1 MAGRTNNNQF
11 YRTHGFHILDIAD
24 AESVTPEAIRM
35 RLRNFGTMYQRRMK
49 PTKFERM
56 YGRTLFEIAEERNLH
71 PITIESHQKTHGDA
85 YYTNPLRH
93 WHTGRNYGANGTP
106 VWREAVQ
113 DGRYWR
119 KQNPWLHPHH
129 PDYDDYRSGKMFP
142 DEYIG
147 GSKLTSEEV
156 EKMMHDYNWAK
167 YEEPIK

>member
-35 RLRNFGTMYQRRMK
+35 RFHNFGTMYQRRRK
-49 PTKFERM
+49 PTRFERM

-71 PITIESHQKTHGDA
+71 PITIESHQKTHNNA
-85 YYTNPLRH
+85 YHTNPLRT
-93 WHTGRNYGANGTP
+93 WNTRPSYGTGSIP

-113 DGRYWR
+113 SGKYWR

-129 PDYDDYRSGKMFP
+129 PDYNDWREGRLYP

-147 GSKLTSEEV
+147 GSSMTAEEV
-156 EKMMHDYNWAK
+156 ERMMHNFNWSK

>member
-35 RLRNFGTMYQRRMK
+35 RFHNFGTMYQRRRK
-49 PTKFERM
+49 PTRYERM

-71 PITIESHQKTHGDA
+71 PITIESHQKNHGDA
-85 YYTNPLRH
+85 YYTNPLRT
-93 WHTGRNYGANGTP
+93 WNTRPSYGTGSTP

-113 DGRYWR
+113 EGRYWR

-129 PDYDDYRSGKMFP
+129 PDYNAWREGKLYP

-147 GSKLTSEEV
+147 GSTMTAEEV
-156 EKMMHDYNWAK
+156 ERMIN
-167 YEEPIK
+167 

>member
-35 RLRNFGTMYQRRMK
+35 RFHNFGTMYQRRRK
-49 PTKFERM
+49 PTRFERM
-56 YGRTLFEIAEERNLH
+56 YGRTLFEIAEQRNLH
-71 PITIESHQKTHGDA
+71 PITIESHQKNHGDA
-85 YYTNPLRH
+85 YYTNPLRT
-93 WHTGRNYGANGTP
+93 WNTRPSYGTGSTP

-113 DGRYWR
+113 EGRYWR

-129 PDYDDYRSGKMFP
+129 PDYNAWREGKLYP

-147 GSKLTSEEV
+147 GSTMTAEEV
-156 EKMMHDYNWAK
+156 ERMMHNFNWSK